1 MLVEVCGSCYESS
14 SVVSYYLCVG
24 GKVSCGNLKTM
35 PQFHWP
41 KLMPLEVENLNG

>member
-1 MLVEVCGSCYESS
+1 MAAVTRVAVKFLTTYVWNCA
-14 SVVSYYLCVG
+14 G

-41 KLMPLEVENLNG
+41 KLMPLELGNLNG